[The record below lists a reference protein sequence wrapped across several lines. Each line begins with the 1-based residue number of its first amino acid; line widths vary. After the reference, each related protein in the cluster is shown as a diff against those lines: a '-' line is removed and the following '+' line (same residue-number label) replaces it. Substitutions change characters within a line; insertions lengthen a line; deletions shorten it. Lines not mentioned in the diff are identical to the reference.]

1 MQNPNVRFGL
11 ESMLQESMYYGKKLE
26 NTWSTGIDVSTMS
39 TEFQPCIPK
48 RNRNMGGGIGDAS
61 IRSSVSETKK
71 DTPTI
76 KVKVSSLIAVLQEK
90 DESVA
95 KLGGEPDKKQGF
107 DKMQEMADTFFKLE
121 PPNVSGIW
129 DPSRQAIFHAKL
141 AKVCSSSR

>member
-1 MQNPNVRFGL
+1 
-11 ESMLQESMYYGKKLE
+11 
-26 NTWSTGIDVSTMS
+26 
-39 TEFQPCIPK
+39 
-48 RNRNMGGGIGDAS
+48 MGGGIGDAS
-61 IRSSVSETKK
+61 IRSSVSEKK